1 MSDLS
6 IKSIKDLE
14 IFLNAIPKFSTSGIS
29 AANFSLESMRSF
41 ITQFGNPHEK
51 FSTIHVAGTNGKG
64 TVCQMLASVF
74 QEAGYKTGLYTSPHL
89 IKVNERF
96 KINSED
102 ISDDILLEL
111 FKRYSNVIQESKPTF
126 FELTTAIAF
135 RYFADQNVDIAIIET
150 GLGGRLDATNIIDP
164 VASVITSVGMDHMD
178 VLGDSILKIAREKAG
193 IIKHGKPVIIGNLL
207 EETEAEVAQIATNK
221 NSSLYRAMDLY
232 PEFLNGKIRL
242 TADNRVLIIDAPS
255 RKKTDAINASIVF
268 QTIKGV
274 NNHLEIETDIIKKG
288 IESVDEKYPHH
299 AHFEKLLS
307 DRNWYFDGAHN
318 VEAIQVLI
326 DELIHRSIKSD
337 WHVVLSFM
345 KDKLSEDVVS
355 LWRTFPNIWVYA
367 QKGERAATTE
377 EMLAC
382 FPHADELPAENS
394 AIIKQLEKYKSELV
408 IFSGSFYFYETVR
421 QWTGA

>member
-6 IKSIKDLE
+6 LESIEDLE
-14 IFLNAIPKFSTSGIS
+14 LFLNSIPKFSTFGIS
-29 AANFSLESMRSF
+29 AANFSLESMQSL
-41 ITQFGNPHEK
+41 IAQFGNPHQK
-51 FSTIHVAGTNGKG
+51 FSSIHIAGTNGKG

-111 FKRYSNVIQESKPTF
+111 FNRYSNVIQESKPTF

-164 VASVITSVGMDHMD
+164 EASIITSVGMDHMD
-178 VLGDSILKIAREKAG
+178 VLGDSISKIAREKAG
-193 IIKHGKPVIIGNLL
+193 IIKPGKPVIIGNLSD
-207 EETEAEVAQIATNK
+207 EASFEVAQNAELK
-221 NSSLYRAMDLY
+221 KSSLFKAMDLSPQY
-232 PEFLNGKIRL
+232 IEGKIRL
-242 TADNRVLIIDAPS
+242 TAENRELIVDATS
-255 RKKTDAINASIVF
+255 RKMTDAINAGIVF
-268 QTIKGV
+268 QTVKAV
-274 NNHLEIETDIIKKG
+274 KKRFKIETDIIKKG
-288 IESVDEKYPHH
+288 IERVDEKYPHH

-326 DELIHRSIKSD
+326 DELSNRGVKSD
-337 WHVVLSFM
+337 WLVVLSFM

-355 LWRTFPNIWVYA
+355 LWKEFPNIFVYE
-367 QKGERAATTE
+367 QKGERAATAKS
-377 EMLAC
+377 MLAS
-382 FPHADELPAENS
+382 FPHAEDLPADNS

>member
-1 MSDLS
+1 MSDLNF
-6 IKSIKDLE
+6 KSIGDLE
-14 IFLNAIPKFSTSGIS
+14 AFLNAIPKFSTSGIS
-29 AANFSLESMRSF
+29 AANFSLESMQSL
-41 ITQFGNPHEK
+41 IAQFGSPHQK
-51 FSTIHVAGTNGKG
+51 FSSIHVAGTNGKG
-64 TVCQMLASVF
+64 TVCQMFASVF

-111 FKRYSNVIQESKPTF
+111 FKRYSRVIQESKPTF

-164 VASVITSVGMDHMD
+164 EASVITSVGLDHMD
-178 VLGDSILKIAREKAG
+178 VLGDSISKIAREKAG
-193 IIKHGKPVIIGNLL
+193 IIKHGKPLIIGNLS
-207 EETEAEVAQIATNK
+207 EEASFEVAQIAELK
-221 NSSLYRAMDLY
+221 KSALFKSMDLSPQY
-232 PEFLNGKIRL
+232 FEGKIRL
-242 TADNRVLIIDAPS
+242 TAESRELIIDAPS
-255 RKKTDAINASIVF
+255 RKKTDAINAGVVY
-268 QTIKGV
+268 QTINAV
-274 NNHLEIETDIIKKG
+274 NEQFKIETDFIKKG
-288 IESVDEKYPHH
+288 IERMDEKYPHH
-299 AHFEKLLS
+299 AHFEKLLP

-318 VEAIQVLI
+318 VAAIKVLI
-326 DELIHRSIKSD
+326 DELSNRGEKSD
-337 WHVVLSFM
+337 WLVVLSFM

-355 LWRTFPNIWVYA
+355 LWKEFPNIFVYE
-367 QKGERAATTE
+367 QKGERAATAKS
-377 EMLAC
+377 MLAC
-382 FPHADELPAENS
+382 FPYAEDLPADNS